1 MATPAADPPAVDAPV
16 AGPGPGDPQGARPD
30 LTARARA
37 VGAVAWASF
46 LAAGV
51 GTMFFF
57 AFIAPEDLL
66 SAFPE
71 NDHIDRIGVYT
82 LGFFGLWCLSAL
94 ASALALY
101 VYGQLLAGHGRQD
114 RPGARP

>member
-1 MATPAADPPAVDAPV
+1 MPTPPS
-16 AGPGPGDPQGARPD
+16 D
-30 LTARARA
+30 LDRRARA
-37 VGAVAWASF
+37 IGAVAWASF

-57 AFIAPEDLL
+57 AFIAPDELL
-66 SAFPE
+66 GSVPAG
-71 NDHIDRIGVYT
+71 DRIDQLGVYT

-101 VYGQLLAGHGRQD
+101 VYGQLGTRQGKE
-114 RPGARP
+114 P

>member
-1 MATPAADPPAVDAPV
+1 MATAGTDAP
-16 AGPGPGDPQGARPD
+16 DPRPD
-30 LTARARA
+30 LTRRARA

-57 AFIAPEDLL
+57 AFIAPEDVLM
-66 SAFPE
+66 AFPE
-71 NDHIDRIGVYT
+71 DDRIDRIGVYT

-101 VYGQLLAGHGRQD
+101 VHGQLGGSDGPPPPAAS
-114 RPGARP
+114 P

>member
-1 MATPAADPPAVDAPV
+1 MATPGTEPEIPS
-16 AGPGPGDPQGARPD
+16 PD
-30 LTARARA
+30 LTRRARA
-37 VGAVAWASF
+37 VGAVTWASF

-57 AFIAPEDLL
+57 AFIAPDDVL

-71 NDHIDRIGVYT
+71 SDHIDRIGVYT

-101 VYGQLLAGHGRQD
+101 VHGQLGAGHGGSGP
-114 RPGARP
+114 PGTST